1 MVAAFSVAPA
11 QERPRVRLNVSD
23 AIDFAL
29 GNHPSLRSRS
39 AIEEGTAARVSEAR
53 SAYFPRLDVSGQ
65 ENRATGN
72 VVSGSLFSMPG
83 IPQVMGPPTGRQFD
97 SGVWGSAAGFGTSFN
112 IAGLAREMALV
123 DAAMAERERTRAGT
137 EVQRLA
143 VGFAAADDF
152 ITAVAAS
159 ETVKAH
165 EANVTRAEVLARI
178 VHAEV
183 ANQLRPGAEESR
195 ANAEHALAATG
206 LIRAEQ
212 ALALSRAELAQAL
225 GIAGEPVEL
234 IAEPLLT
241 LPSNAPSVDGVPP
254 NHPLLAQADSETAA
268 ARARKRAATLE
279 YLPRVDLA
287 AALWVRGSGLFP
299 GGLNL
304 GDEQGL
310 VPDTPNWAGG
320 IVLSWPLMDIFAI
333 RARARDRRPH
343 AFPRS
348 TQSKPRT
355 ISHHGYRERCTSPTV
370 HRAGGGLGARSLGL
384 PCPPGRS
391 HRHLP
396 EPRSARALRCAAIRW
411 VVAEPDGGAGRHLLR
426 VPLPLR
432 QRRRAHRLAVDP
444 GHGDVEA
451 LLPSRDGHRAINGAG
466 GRDVVSRHRVH
477 AARNLAPVHRAL
489 RCRLHSRR
497 AARVLQRSAE

>member
-29 GNHPSLRSRS
+29 GHHPSLRSRS

-143 VGFAAADDF
+143 VGFGAADDF

-212 ALALSRAELAQAL
+212 ARALSRAELAQAL

-268 ARARKRAATLE
+268 ARARKRAAALE

-333 RARARDRRPH
+333 RARERVEAANVKLSLSQTDETMQ
-343 AFPRS
+343 AI
-348 TQSKPRT
+348 QSQ
-355 ISHHGYRERCTSPTV
+355 ID
-370 HRAGGGLGARSLGL
+370 
-384 PCPPGRS
+384 
-391 HRHLP
+391 
-396 EPRSARALRCAAIRW
+396 SARAILDGARR
-411 VVAEPDGGAGRHLLR
+411 VAENTPIALEAARMAERQATARYQSGLAGVVEAAEAQRLL
-426 VPLPLR
+426 V
-432 QRRRAHRLAVDP
+432 QAEIDDAVARLAVWR
-444 GHGDVEA
+444 A
-451 LLPSRDGHRAINGAG
+451 LLLLARATG
-466 GRDVVSRHRVH
+466 DLTPF
-477 AARNLAPVHRAL
+477 LAQLSQSQGP
-489 RCRLHSRR
+489 
-497 AARVLQRSAE
+497 

>member
-1 MVAAFSVAPA
+1 MRAVRSFSATFVALAMVAAFSVAPA

-29 GNHPSLRSRS
+29 GHHPSLRSRS

-206 LIRAEQ
+206 LIRA
-212 ALALSRAELAQAL
+212 
-225 GIAGEPVEL
+225 
-234 IAEPLLT
+234 
-241 LPSNAPSVDGVPP
+241 
-254 NHPLLAQADSETAA
+254 
-268 ARARKRAATLE
+268 
-279 YLPRVDLA
+279 
-287 AALWVRGSGLFP
+287 
-299 GGLNL
+299 
-304 GDEQGL
+304 
-310 VPDTPNWAGG
+310 
-320 IVLSWPLMDIFAI
+320 
-333 RARARDRRPH
+333 
-343 AFPRS
+343 
-348 TQSKPRT
+348 
-355 ISHHGYRERCTSPTV
+355 
-370 HRAGGGLGARSLGL
+370 
-384 PCPPGRS
+384 
-391 HRHLP
+391 
-396 EPRSARALRCAAIRW
+396 
-411 VVAEPDGGAGRHLLR
+411 
-426 VPLPLR
+426 
-432 QRRRAHRLAVDP
+432 
-444 GHGDVEA
+444 
-451 LLPSRDGHRAINGAG
+451 
-466 GRDVVSRHRVH
+466 
-477 AARNLAPVHRAL
+477 
-489 RCRLHSRR
+489 
-497 AARVLQRSAE
+497 